1 VLIVY
6 KQYLT
11 STKERSMAATEG
23 RHRVVFTI
31 STRLK
36 ELLSN
41 YSDLH
46 ETTVTEVLKRLII
59 ENCQPPPNKITTQKT
74 KEAPPAKTPAFL
86 KTPTRWE
93 FFQTEAPSA
102 KEFADEA
109 AWRDEGLKKEGFGV
123 FYSNLAKQYAA
134 KYGKREGQ

>member
-1 VLIVY
+1 
-6 KQYLT
+6 
-11 STKERSMAATEG
+11 MAATEG

-59 ENCQPPPNKITTQKT
+59 ENCQPPPNKITVQKVKPPKPLT
-74 KEAPPAKTPAFL
+74 LNRAQLEAAFL
-86 KTPTRWE
+86 KQFSENVGRLV
-93 FFQTEAPSA
+93 SS
-102 KEFADEA
+102 KEE
-109 AWRDEGLKKEGFGV
+109 WHYLYCGSKEGNAESRADFEKALAE
-123 FYSNLAKQYAA
+123 LAKGGVAQ
-134 KYGKREGQ
+134 